1 VRTVVAFFAGAL
13 ALGVAF
19 AAPRGFFGA
28 ALVAAPL
35 VASGFLAVFV
45 VEVVALV
52 ALVGAAFFV
61 EAGFWFSFAP
71 SALAL
76 EASLTLPWTP
86 RERVLVCDGA
96 SSR

>member
-35 VASGFLAVFV
+35 VASGFLAV
-45 VEVVALV
+45 
-52 ALVGAAFFV
+52 
-61 EAGFWFSFAP
+61 WFSFAP

-86 RERVLVCDGA
+86 RECVLVCDGA